1 MSIRTQKLV
10 SIEEFPILSEEN
22 LITKIESF
30 LNKRRKF
37 LMKKI

>member
-10 SIEEFPILSEEN
+10 SIEEFPRLSEEN